1 MTMMSD
7 KQLLTHYKKC
17 IRSKEKL
24 AVYYENKGNDE
35 AAELLHR
42 EIYYMKLK
50 GKKLLEEIKNG

>member
-1 MTMMSD
+1 MSD